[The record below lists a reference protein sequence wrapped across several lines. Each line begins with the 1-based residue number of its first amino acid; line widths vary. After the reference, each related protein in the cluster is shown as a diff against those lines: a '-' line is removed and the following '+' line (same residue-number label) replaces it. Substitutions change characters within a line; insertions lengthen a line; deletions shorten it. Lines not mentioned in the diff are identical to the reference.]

1 VNAPVV
7 LLVGASPRRLERVAL
22 ERAMSLLCRHG
33 CPFGEALCTDCRRVG
48 RREHPDLLVA
58 APESRRRFNVPRF
71 EEGGGSKETTIPTA
85 LVRAV
90 AAEASRRPYEG
101 DVRAILLLD
110 ADRSDPAAQS
120 ALLKVLEEPP
130 PAARFILTAARAR
143 RLPATILSRVAV
155 EKVPSE
161 TREQT
166 AAALHARGLGAE
178 EAEAR
183 AAFAPDDTDEA
194 AELDLS
200 EARET
205 RDALLAA
212 ASGLF
217 LAGATGWALVL
228 ADALAGE
235 NGPSAGERLTLLA
248 RLLRD
253 AVAAGSGGPVVH
265 EERNRDL
272 ARLGGAGAARLL
284 DAAWRAL
291 ELAADLSESTRN
303 VRLACEAYALSLL

>member
-1 VNAPVV
+1 
-7 LLVGASPRRLERVAL
+7 
-22 ERAMSLLCRHG
+22 
-33 CPFGEALCTDCRRVG
+33 
-48 RREHPDLLVA
+48 
-58 APESRRRFNVPRF
+58 
-71 EEGGGSKETTIPTA
+71 
-85 LVRAV
+85 
-90 AAEASRRPYEG
+90 
-101 DVRAILLLD
+101 
-110 ADRSDPAAQS
+110 
-120 ALLKVLEEPP
+120 VLEEPP

-161 TREQT
+161 TREET